1 MRGYSFYNGSPRGAR
16 ESGSALQR
24 DSVGGMRGMVFAAGL
39 GTRLKPLTDV
49 LPKPAVPLLNRP
61 LASYSLE
68 RLAALGVEEV
78 AINTHHLGE
87 AVVRELSPHVPDG
100 MSARFVHEPVLL
112 GTGGGLR
119 HAMGDGAMRDGAM
132 AGGDEVVVMNGD
144 ILFWPDLEGAIALHR
159 RLDAIA
165 TVVLRED
172 PRARQLGALEID
184 GDGRVR
190 RMLGKPVEVEEP
202 LRELMFTGVHVL
214 SARALAELPEEGC
227 IIRKSYRRWIDSG
240 EMVAGFVD
248 TGSWRDLGTPAEYL
262 RASVEMLRGQL
273 RWPGRAG
280 VAIDPRAG
288 VRDARLSDV
297 VVGAG
302 ARIDP
307 GVQLERAIVW
317 PDTHVGED
325 ASDVILAPH
334 ARVFAG
340 APPVLRS

>member
-1 MRGYSFYNGSPRGAR
+1 
-16 ESGSALQR
+16 
-24 DSVGGMRGMVFAAGL
+24 MRGMVFAAGL
-39 GTRLKPLTDV
+39 GTRLRPLTDE
-49 LPKPAVPLLNRP
+49 LPKPVVPLLNRP

-78 AINTHHLGE
+78 AINTHHLSE

-100 MSARFVHEPVLL
+100 MRARFVHEAVLL

-119 HAMGDGAMRDGAM
+119 NAM
-132 AGGDEVVVMNGD
+132 AGVADEVVVMNGD

-184 GDGRVR
+184 GEHRVR
-190 RMLGKPVEVEEP
+190 RMLGKPAEVDGR

-227 IIRKSYRRWIDSG
+227 IIRKSYRRWIDEG
-240 EMVAGFVD
+240 ETVAGFVD
-248 TGSWRDLGTPAEYL
+248 EGSWRDLGTPAEYL
-262 RASVEMLRGQL
+262 RASVEMLRGEL

-280 VAIDPRAG
+280 VAVDPSAR
-288 VRDARLSDV
+288 VHDARLSDV

-340 APPVLRS
+340 GPSAPLG